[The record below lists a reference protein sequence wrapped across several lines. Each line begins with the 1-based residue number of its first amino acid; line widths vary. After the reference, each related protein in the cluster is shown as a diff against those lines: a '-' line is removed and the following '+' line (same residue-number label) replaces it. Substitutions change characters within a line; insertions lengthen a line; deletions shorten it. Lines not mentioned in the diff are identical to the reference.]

1 MFISLLTIRSSCRN
15 CRIHSLGKER
25 DQQGILGTYTHSP
38 SFPPTKTSFEET
50 LIKSQ
55 CTHQRGT
62 ATGLFHDKLNAWRQ
76 SQRERLH
83 WFGNNMTGTVPL
95 LLPDGSIKHWDR
107 ADLVD
112 KWSDVGLSGGPTQV
126 SRSAVM
132 E

>member
-1 MFISLLTIRSSCRN
+1 M
-15 CRIHSLGKER
+15 
-25 DQQGILGTYTHSP
+25 Q
-38 SFPPTKTSFEET
+38 
-50 LIKSQ
+50 
-55 CTHQRGT
+55 QRGT
-62 ATGLFHDKLNAWRQ
+62 ATGLFHDKVNAWRQ

-126 SRSAVM
+126 SRSAMM
-132 E
+132 EWGNSSDASDDL